1 MKLQWWILPA
11 LLWLPACQSSK
22 LQEQGKQAVSTP
34 TSSPT
39 ETANA
44 DSTIPTQPEAIN
56 PPSTTQLSVEQAR
69 EILKTATKTFSKDPQ
84 TWLELALFEFKAN
97 NATEGERLLKE
108 IEQRFPT
115 YARASLHLG
124 RYYLSQR
131 KTLEA
136 AEALDRA
143 ARLTPNDPLILNTAG
158 VAQLSIGNEGKAKQ
172 YGEQASKADPRY
184 AEAYILLARVNDH
197 PGTAQQ
203 AIDYATQYVKYA
215 ADPSAGYYMLGR
227 TYARQAN
234 KDKAIEWLT
243 KARDSDPK
251 NPKIWLLLGRVY
263 YELFRTTKE
272 AEGVQC
278 LQKALELDPNQWEA
292 HQWLGR
298 FSATQ
303 NRWAEAVTHLQAALR
318 LSPDPGSLYYDLGQA
333 LLKSGN
339 IVEGQKILARHQN
352 YQDYTRTMGQL
363 TASVAKDPK
372 NRGLRYDMVRL
383 CLKYHQAHGAI
394 TLLNEAEHLLG
405 TDSTFSA
412 LRQQADAE
420 MSRVPTG
427 GAPSLPNLPGGSLH
441 E

>member
-1 MKLQWWILPA
+1 MKLRWGILSA
-11 LLWLPACQSSK
+11 LLCLPACQPSK
-22 LQEQGKQAVSTP
+22 PQEQGKQAVANP
-34 TSSPT
+34 TSSPA
-39 ETANA
+39 ETAKL
-44 DSTIPTQPEAIN
+44 DSPIPAQSETVN
-56 PPSTTQLSVEQAR
+56 PPAITQLSVEQAR
-69 EILKTATKTFSKDPQ
+69 EILITATKTFSKDPQ

-97 NATEGERLLKE
+97 NTPEGERLLKE
-108 IEQRFPT
+108 IQQRFPT
-115 YARASLHLG
+115 YARASFHLG
-124 RYYLSQR
+124 RHYLSQR
-131 KTLEA
+131 RPLEA
-136 AEALDRA
+136 VEALNRA
-143 ARLTPNDPLILNTAG
+143 ARMAPNDPLILNTAG
-158 VAQLSIGNEGKAKQ
+158 VAQLSIGNESKARQ
-172 YGEQASKADPRY
+172 YGEQAAKADPRY
-184 AEAYILLARVNDH
+184 AEAYILLARVNNH
-197 PGTAQQ
+197 PGTTQK
-203 AIDYATQYVKYA
+203 AIDYAALYVKYA
-215 ADPSAGYYMLGR
+215 PDPSAGYYLLGR
-227 TYARQAN
+227 IYTQQGN

-303 NRWAEAVTHLQAALR
+303 NRWAEAVTHLQEALR

-339 IVEGQKILARHQN
+339 IIEGQKILTRHQN

-372 NRGLRYDMVRL
+372 SRGLRYDMVRL

-420 MSRVPTG
+420 VSRVPTG
-427 GAPSLPNLPGGSLH
+427 GTPSLPVLPGGSLH